1 MIRKYFIEI
10 KNRGFLII
18 LSWLV
23 LALVS
28 YLNKE
33 TLLFL
38 LIKPLI
44 SKNID
49 FYFISTNVV
58 DVFNT
63 YIDLVYFF
71 SFQLTLIFSLYQL
84 IVFLLPA
91 LYNSERYKIKTIAW
105 VSLIFWLI
113 SLFVINTFTLPV
125 CWDFFSS
132 FQTSTNQYI
141 NIFFEAKITEYF
153 SLYILVYYITSL
165 TFQIFV
171 IVFLTIN
178 LLDKKF
184 EFIKTTRKI
193 FYMLFI
199 LLATLVTPPD
209 VISQLLTVSCFIL
222 VYESFIVITV
232 LKKIFNLVTS

>member
-1 MIRKYFIEI
+1 
-10 KNRGFLII
+10 
-18 LSWLV
+18 
-23 LALVS
+23 
-28 YLNKE
+28 
-33 TLLFL
+33 
-38 LIKPLI
+38 
-44 SKNID
+44 
-49 FYFISTNVV
+49 
-58 DVFNT
+58 
-63 YIDLVYFF
+63 
-71 SFQLTLIFSLYQL
+71 
-84 IVFLLPA
+84 
-91 LYNSERYKIKTIAW
+91 
-105 VSLIFWLI
+105 
-113 SLFVINTFTLPV
+113 LPV

-153 SLYILVYYITSL
+153 SLYMLVYYITSL